1 MATDTHGEVD
11 PRIERTRRV
20 VLDATADLIAEQGYD
35 NTTIEG
41 VSERC
46 GVARSTIYRHWAG
59 KKELVIDA
67 VKNRLTIDP
76 EIDSG
81 SVEGDI
87 KQFLCELVAWFADDD
102 VVMIALSM
110 LSASHRDPAMA
121 QLHGNATRARRDH
134 LVRLI
139 RRGVA
144 RGELPADLDAEE
156 AVCDL
161 AGAIFYK
168 KIVLHEEIPSDYV
181 EQRTEH
187 WLHQVG
193 WRPPVAR

>member
-1 MATDTHGEVD
+1 MATDTTDEVD

-20 VLDATADLIAEQGYD
+20 VLDATADLVAEHGYD

-59 KKELVIDA
+59 KKQLVVEA
-67 VKNRLTIDP
+67 VKNRLVLDPDIDT
-76 EIDSG
+76 G

-87 KQFLCELVAWFADDD
+87 KKFLTELVAWFANED

-110 LSASHRDPAMA
+110 LAAAHRDPAMA
-121 QLHGNATRARRDH
+121 RIHADATRARRDQ

-139 RRGVA
+139 RRGIA
-144 RGELPADLDAEE
+144 RGELPEDLDAEE
-156 AVCDL
+156 AVSDL

-168 KIVLHEEIPSDYV
+168 RVVLHEEIPSDYV
-181 EQRTEH
+181 ARRTDRWLQR
-187 WLHQVG
+187 VG
-193 WRPPVAR
+193 WKPQVH

>member
-1 MATDTHGEVD
+1 MVTGTDHEVD

-20 VLDATADLIAEQGYD
+20 VLEATADLVAEQGYD

-46 GVARSTIYRHWAG
+46 GVARSTIYRHWSG
-59 KKELVIDA
+59 KKQLVIEA
-67 VKNRLTIDP
+67 VKNRLSVDPDIDT
-76 EIDSG
+76 G

-87 KQFLCELVAWFADDD
+87 KQFLSELVAWFAHDD

-121 QLHGNATRARRDH
+121 QLHTNATRARRDH

-139 RRGVA
+139 ERGVA
-144 RGELPADLDAEE
+144 RGELPRDLDAEE

-161 AGAIFYK
+161 AGAVFYK
-168 KIVLHEEIPSDYV
+168 KIVLHEDIPSDYV
-181 EQRTEH
+181 VERTER
-187 WLHQVG
+187 WLRQVG
-193 WRPPVAR
+193 WKAPDAG